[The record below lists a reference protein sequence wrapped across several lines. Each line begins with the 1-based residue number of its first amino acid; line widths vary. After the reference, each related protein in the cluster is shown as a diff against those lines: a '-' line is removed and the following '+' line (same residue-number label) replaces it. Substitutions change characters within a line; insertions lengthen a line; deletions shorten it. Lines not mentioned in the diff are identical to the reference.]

1 MKLNPIAA
9 ARKAAVTRKRLA
21 AARKA
26 VLTRT
31 RQAVGKS
38 AVRTR
43 KRNALARNGVRV
55 DMLALSIRQPY
66 VEQIMRGTRRIE
78 YRSMLTHIRGRV
90 LIYASMKPD
99 AEEQFKKLRMRPGE
113 LPTSVIVGS
122 VEIVKCT
129 GQPGEYRWHLANPRR
144 FRTRVP
150 PQNQPSRL
158 GLSPSKLVTHRT

>member
-113 LPTSVIVGS
+113 RPTGVIVGS

-150 PQNQPSRL
+150 PQNQPQPAWFKPL
-158 GLSPSKLVTHRT
+158 